1 MALQTGDTAP
11 GFKLYSS
18 DKQEVSL
25 ADYRGRNVVI
35 LFFPMAFTSVCTA
48 ELCEMRDNISTYKD
62 LDAEILG
69 ISVDSVF
76 TLDKFRKEQNLPF
89 PLLSDFNKEV
99 SEAYGALYGEFVLG
113 MKGVSKRSAFVVDKD
128 GQIAYAEVLED
139 AGKVPDFDKVKAA
152 LK

>member
-18 DKQEVSL
+18 DKKEVSL
-25 ADYRGRNVVI
+25 ADYRGSHVVI

-48 ELCEMRDNISTYKD
+48 ELCEVRDNIGTYKG

-76 TLDKFRKEQNLPF
+76 TLAKFRQEQNLPF

-99 SEAYGALYGEFVLG
+99 SEAYGALYKEFVLG
-113 MKGVSKRSAFVVDKD
+113 MRGVSKRAAFVVDKE
-128 GQIAYAEVLED
+128 GKIVYAEVLEE
-139 AGKVPDFDKVKAA
+139 AGNMPDFEKIKAA

>member
-1 MALQTGDTAP
+1 MALQKGDTAP
-11 GFKLYSS
+11 DFKLYSS
-18 DKQEVSL
+18 DKKEISL
-25 ADYRGRNVVI
+25 SDYRGRKVVI

-99 SEAYGALYGEFVLG
+99 SEKYGALYEEFVLG
-113 MKGVSKRSAFVVDKD
+113 MKGVSKRSAFVVDKA
-128 GQIAYAEVLED
+128 GQIAYAEVLEE
-139 AGKVPDFDKVKAA
+139 AGKVPDFEKVKAA

>member
-18 DKQEVSL
+18 DKQEISL
-25 ADYRGRNVVI
+25 ADYSGKNVVI

-48 ELCEMRDNISTYKD
+48 ELCEMRDNISVYKD

-76 TLDKFRKEQNLPF
+76 TLAKFRQEQNLPF
-89 PLLSDFNKEV
+89 LLLSDFNKEA
-99 SEAYGALYGEFVLG
+99 SEAYGALYTEFVLG
-113 MKGVSKRSAFVVDKD
+113 MKGVSKRSAFVVNKE
-128 GQIAYAEVLED
+128 GKIAYAEVLED
-139 AGKVPDFDKVKAA
+139 SGKVPDFEKVKAA

>member
-25 ADYRGRNVVI
+25 SDYRGSNVVI

-99 SEAYGALYGEFVLG
+99 SKAYGALYDEFVLG
-113 MKGVSKRSAFVVDKD
+113 MKGVSKRSAFVVDKE
-128 GQIAYAEVLED
+128 GKIAYAEVLEE
-139 AGKVPDFDKVKAA
+139 AGKVPDFEKVKAA